1 MSIRRVVPNLHI
13 GQFDENRAFYVDFLG
28 FEQIMD
34 LGWIATFAAP
44 GTPSA
49 QISLIGA
56 DATAPLLA
64 DVSIEVDDVDA
75 YHAKAVTWG
84 AEVVYGPVNEPWG
97 VRRFFVRD
105 PNGKVLNIVGHAEVP
120 SRSGP
125 RSSR

>member
-1 MSIRRVVPNLHI
+1 MSNRRVVPNLHT
-13 GQFDENRAFYVDFLG
+13 GQFDQNRAFYVDFLG

-49 QISLIGA
+49 QISLIGE

-64 DVSIEVDDVDA
+64 GVSIDVDDVDA
-75 YHAKAVTWG
+75 CHAKAVKCD
-84 AEVVYGPVNEPWG
+84 AEVVYGPVDEPWG

-105 PNGKVLNIVGHAEVP
+105 ANGKILNIVAHAEVP
-120 SRSGP
+120 SRS
-125 RSSR
+125 RSIR